1 MQQTHK
7 QKSWKVTFLLSLFFG
22 FFGADRFYLERY
34 PSATLKLI
42 SLAGV
47 GVWYLS
53 DLILLAADWRRD
65 KYGQPL
71 KH

>member
-1 MQQTHK
+1 MQQTHD
-7 QKSWKVTFLLSLFFG
+7 QKSWNVTFLLSIFLG

-42 SLAGV
+42 SLGGV

-53 DLILLAADWRRD
+53 DFILLAADWRD
-65 KYGQPL
+65 KYSQPL
-71 KH
+71 KR